1 MGARLHD
8 VEAQMER
15 YHEQLLAAEKRADRL
30 QSKTV
35 PPNHATVKE
44 ESIRSPSTENAA
56 SSPAVSTL
64 EIALS
69 LSLLHG

>member
-35 PPNHATVKE
+35 TPNHATVKE
-44 ESIRSPSTENAA
+44 ESIRSPST
-56 SSPAVSTL
+56 
-64 EIALS
+64 
-69 LSLLHG
+69 